1 MEIYDTLI
9 VGCGYGSVGYA
20 LANKNTVICEEHQI
34 CDTSFYLPMR
44 TFHYTPYA
52 PKTKEGADLQE
63 LFDSFSLFKEGV
75 QNANGF
81 EYAFCKFI
89 SEKDLTIL
97 LKCRVIRMLQ
107 KPDGIYD
114 VTVQTNGGLS
124 HLLAKQVLNAT
135 DCTEPKQYT
144 VLFVCDCID
153 PVREQLESCFE
164 GARIEP
170 TAYENRYALHFVV
183 CADTDENRI
192 KLDVY
197 HKWQSHA
204 INAKIL
210 YMAPVFYG
218 NGSGGELCD
227 GRFDNPIEAFE
238 AGYLYG
244 KEQANVSIES

>member
-1 MEIYDTLI
+1 MKFSSVINTYIIIPESVSPTERFAAEELQKYLNKIFCINAEI
-9 VGCGYGSVGYA
+9 C
-20 LANKNTVICEEHQI
+20 
-34 CDTSFYLPMR
+34 TSAEGKSGNIISIGGPER
-44 TFHYTPYA
+44 NAYTA
-52 PKTKEGADLQE
+52 
-63 LFDSFSLFKEGV
+63 
-75 QNANGF
+75 
-81 EYAFCKFI
+81 KFI

-97 LKCRVIRMLQ
+97 LKCRVIRVCQ
-107 KPDGIYD
+107 RPDGVYD
-114 VTVQTNGGLS
+114 VTVQTNEGLT
-124 HLLAKQVLNAT
+124 HLFAKQVLDAT
-135 DCTEPKQYT
+135 DCSEPKQYT

-244 KEQANVSIES
+244 KEQANVSIDA

>member
-1 MEIYDTLI
+1 MKIYDTLI

-44 TFHYTPYA
+44 TFRYTPYA

-75 QNANGF
+75 QNTNGF

-97 LKCRVIRMLQ
+97 LKCRVIRLLQ

-135 DCTEPKQYT
+135 DCSEPKQYT

-153 PVREQLESCFE
+153 PVRAQLESCFE

>member
-1 MEIYDTLI
+1 MKIYDTLI
-9 VGCGYGSVGYA
+9 VGSGYGSVGYA

-44 TFHYTPYA
+44 TFRYTPYT
-52 PKTKEGADLQE
+52 PKTKEGADLQQ
-63 LFDSFSLFKEGV
+63 LFDSFSLFKESV
-75 QNANGF
+75 QNTNGF

-164 GARIEP
+164 GAQIEP

-210 YMAPVFYG
+210 YMAPIFYG